1 MQVRSDI
8 GLGASEIAA
17 VAGLNPHASPWDVW
31 LAKTGQSRFEGN
43 ELTEWGQRLEP
54 AIRQKYSDETGLD
67 VVVPRTSLFHPERPW
82 QRATPDGM
90 VWEGIEQD
98 VRDAIADRELLLSPK
113 WTRLHA
119 HWCGIGKEMECTCAP
134 TVPPPSRLFQAKNVG
149 EWPARRLW
157 EDGVPDYVQ
166 LQEQWEMDVTG
177 AKLADVC
184 ALVGGNDFRM
194 FSVSYDAKLAADLI
208 EIGAEFMHR
217 VERGIP
223 PAVDHSEA
231 CKEHLVA
238 QMRKAQAVEYHAD
251 AETEAALEEWRRLHL
266 EAKRL
271 EKQLEQARNAVRRVF
286 AAAQCD
292 RVAWSGGVLRIQA
305 PRTAVSTD
313 FEAVARLV
321 ASAKGMTA
329 AEFEALVAEHTTTKT
344 VGPVLSAPAAW
355 KESK

>member
-1 MQVRSDI
+1 M
-8 GLGASEIAA
+8 
-17 VAGLNPHASPWDVW
+17 AGLNPHASPWDVW
-31 LAKTGQSRFEGN
+31 LAKTGQASFEGN

-54 AIRQKYSDETGLD
+54 AIRQKYSDETGL
-67 VVVPRTSLFHPERPW
+67 VVEVPASSMFHPIRTW
-82 QRATPDGM
+82 QRATPDGI
-90 VWEGIEQD
+90 VWPTKVEC
-98 VRDAIADRELLLSPK
+98 DRRCERP
-113 WTRLHA
+113 
-119 HWCGIGKEMECTCAP
+119 GIGHDTHCRAVTYGLAFTSDDWCNCRCHVRRIE
-134 TVPPPSRLFQAKNVG
+134 RLFQAKNVG

-194 FSVSYDAKLAADLI
+194 FSVTYDAKLAADLV
-208 EIGAEFMHR
+208 EIGAEFMRR
-217 VERGIP
+217 VERGVP
-223 PAVDHSEA
+223 PDVDHSEA

-238 QMRKAQAVEYHAD
+238 QMRKAQAVEFHAD

-305 PRTAVSTD
+305 PRTAASTD
-313 FEAVARLV
+313 FEAIARLV

-329 AEFEALVAEHTTTKT
+329 AEFDALVAEHTTTKT
-344 VGPVLSAPAAW
+344 IGPVLSAPANW

>member
-43 ELTEWGQRLEP
+43 ELTEWGHRLEP
-54 AIRQKYSDETGLD
+54 AIRQKYADETGYI
-67 VVVPRTSLFHPERPW
+67 VEVPASSMFHPARPW
-82 QRATPDGM
+82 QRATPDGIVYVQPRCGGDGTCDPSGPAM
-90 VWEGIEQD
+90 CAYTDDDGECGCWC
-98 VRDAIADRELLLSPK
+98 
-113 WTRLHA
+113 HA
-119 HWCGIGKEMECTCAP
+119 PRKI
-134 TVPPPSRLFQAKNVG
+134 SRLFQAKNVG

-157 EDGVPDYVQ
+157 EEGVPDYVQ

-177 AKLADVC
+177 AVIADVC

-194 FSVSYDAKLAADLI
+194 FSVTYDAKLAADLVD
-208 EIGAEFMHR
+208 IGAEFMHR

-223 PAVDHSEA
+223 PSVDHSEA

-251 AETEAALEEWRRLHL
+251 AETESALEEWRRLHI

-271 EKQLEQARNAVRRVF
+271 ERQLEKARNNVRRVF
-286 AAAQCD
+286 AEAQCD
-292 RVAWSGGVLRIQA
+292 RVTWSGGVLRIQA
-305 PRTAVSTD
+305 PRTDARTD
-313 FEAVARLV
+313 YEAVARLV

-329 AEFEALVAEHTTTKT
+329 DEFDKLAAAHTTTKT
-344 VGPVLSAPAAW
+344 VGPVLSAPANW
-355 KESK
+355 KEKE

>member
-1 MQVRSDI
+1 MQVRSDT

-31 LAKTGQSRFEGN
+31 LAKTGQATFEGN
-43 ELTEWGQRLEP
+43 ELTEWGHRLEP
-54 AIRQKYSDETGLD
+54 AIRQKYADETGYI
-67 VVVPRTSLFHPERPW
+67 VEVPAASMFHPSRPW
-82 QRATPDGM
+82 QRATPDGI
-90 VWEGIEQD
+90 VYGAPLH
-98 VRDAIADRELLLSPK
+98 VRGDDAEDMDRE
-113 WTRLHA
+113 
-119 HWCGIGKEMECTCAP
+119 
-134 TVPPPSRLFQAKNVG
+134 PPRSIAYAEGRAIERLFQAKNVG

-177 AKLADVC
+177 AKIADVC

-194 FSVSYDAKLAADLI
+194 FTVAYDAKLAADLVD
-208 EIGAEFMHR
+208 IGAEFMHR

-223 PAVDHSEA
+223 PSVDHSEA

-238 QMRKAQAVEYHAD
+238 QMRKAQAIEFHAD
-251 AETEAALEEWRRLHL
+251 AETESALEEWRRLHL

-271 EKQLEQARNAVRRVF
+271 EKQLERARNAVRHVF
-286 AAAQCD
+286 AAAQCE
-292 RVAWSGGVLRIQA
+292 RVAWSGGVIRIQS
-305 PRTAVSTD
+305 PRTAASTD
-313 FEAVARLV
+313 YEAVARLV

-329 AEFEALVAEHTTTKT
+329 AEFDALVAEHTTTKT
-344 VGPVLSAPAAW
+344 IGPVLSAPANW